1 MSEKEAQVYDLTTI
15 SKGVDYL
22 KDGYIDYAKEV
33 ITNRAL
39 VDIYDGL
46 KPVNRRILAT
56 LHNDKVV
63 KSYMKSARISGNVL
77 ALHPHGDAS
86 VYAAMVL
93 MTQKNGSLAFPLID
107 GSGNFGGVFKDDP
120 PAASRYTEA
129 RLHSNA
135 VNEYFGDMNGV
146 NMIPNFDSTMNE
158 PEVLPVTFPAVLV
171 NSTSGIAVG
180 FSSNIPSF
188 NFVDVCNLV
197 KEYIADGSCHTVIEP
212 DFVTGGY
219 YIRNEKELQKL
230 MKAGTGKIKLRAR
243 TIIDGKKIL
252 VTEVPYG
259 KTVQKLVKQINGINT
274 NAIRNAYDRDDFAK
288 STLLT
293 IDCSSKNRVDEVLYT
308 VLKETD
314 MQYSYS
320 ADITVVQD
328 GMPKRLGVWSIIEEW
343 VKWRR
348 EVLTKEYQYR
358 YDALKESLREAEAFM
373 NVVNAYEKR
382 MELVRIIADSGRAK
396 GKEYIRDNW
405 TREEVPEDLI
415 DFCAGRSLPSYHDGG
430 KLAGVAVTGEA
441 QLKAIAS
448 DIENVDKVISA
459 QMDALINKYGTTM
472 KRRTEVTTK
481 DYNFIEDSSSTEKVV
496 DDSYCVYEM
505 KHGFLRKLRV
515 MTYDK
520 DVEFCIEGKSN
531 DTLIAF
537 DNRGRLLRV
546 YCQDLPLSGTDIG
559 TYLPTYFGFKET
571 DDYKITW
578 IGRMTGQELMLLY
591 KDGNVGFVDT
601 SEWMSNNRNVK
612 VLQKGIAVSSAPMLG
627 AVLETIPEMLY
638 VTDEEGNIAWVDTAD
653 IKHKDRTAKTRV
665 FDLRR
670 NIPLDSYLPI
680 EFTYGMTL
688 VNNYGEFRGR
698 LKELKNMDDFRG
710 NVDDFIDMM

>member
-56 LHNDKVV
+56 LHNDKVT
-63 KSYMKSARISGNVL
+63 KSYMKSARIAGNVL

-129 RLHSNA
+129 KLHSNTA
-135 VNEYFGDMNGV
+135 EYFEDMNGI

-158 PEVLPVTFPAVLV
+158 PEVLPVKFPAVLV

-197 KEYIADGSCHTVIEP
+197 KEYIKDGQCHTVIEP

-219 YIRNEKELQKL
+219 YIRNEKELMKL

-243 TIIDGKKIL
+243 TIIDGKRIL
-252 VTEVPYG
+252 VTDVPYG
-259 KTVQKLVKQINGINT
+259 KTVQKLVKQINALNT
-274 NAIRNAYDRDDFAK
+274 TAIRNAYDRDDFGK

-308 VLKETD
+308 VLKDTD

-348 EVLTKEYQYR
+348 EVLTKEYQFQ

-382 MELVRIIADSGRAK
+382 MELVRIIADSGRAE
-396 GKEYIRDNW
+396 GKKYIKENW

-430 KLAGVAVTGEA
+430 KFAGIAATGEA
-441 QLKAIAS
+441 QLKTIAS
-448 DIENVDKVISA
+448 DIDNVDKIISA
-459 QMDALINKYGTTM
+459 QMDALISKYGNVM
-472 KRRTEVTTK
+472 KRRTEITTK
-481 DYNFIEDSSSTEKVV
+481 DYSFIEDSTATAKVV
-496 DDSYCVYEM
+496 DDSYCVYEF
-505 KHGFLRKLRV
+505 KKGFLRKLRV
-515 MTYDK
+515 VTGDK
-520 DVEFCIEGKSN
+520 DAEYVIEGKSN

-559 TYLPTYFGFKET
+559 TYLPTYFGLKES

-578 IGRMTGQELMLLY
+578 IGRMLGQELVLLY

-601 SEWMSNNRNVK
+601 SEWMNNNRNVK
-612 VLQKGIAVSSAPMLG
+612 VLQKGISVTSAPMLG
-627 AVLETIPEMLY
+627 AVLQELPEMLY
-638 VTDEEGNIAWVDTAD
+638 VTDEDGNLAWCDTSE

-665 FDLRR
+665 FDLKR
-670 NIPLDSYLPI
+670 NTPLDGYLPI
-680 EFTYGMTL
+680 EFTTGMTL

-698 LKELKNMDDFRG
+698 LKELKNLEDFRG
-710 NVDDFIDMM
+710 DANDFIDMM